1 MTAPGSSVHGAEQ
14 PVGAVHAAEPDLADA
29 DRIRAAVLGCPD
41 VADLAAGPFNEVA
54 SYLPGRTVPG
64 VRVDDEHVEVH
75 IIANYGQPLRQV
87 ANQIGASVQGLLRGR
102 PLNVCVDDILLP
114 GETLTA
120 SEHAPPDP
128 SGDQ

>member
-1 MTAPGSSVHGAEQ
+1 MTAPGSSQHGADQ
-14 PVGAVHAAEPDLADA
+14 PIGEAPASEPDLTDA
-29 DRIRAAVLGCPD
+29 DRIRAAVLACQH

-75 IIANYGQPLRQV
+75 IVANYGQPLRQV
-87 ANQIGASVQGLLRGR
+87 ANQIGASVHGLLRGR
-102 PLNVCVDDILLP
+102 PLSVCVDDILLP

-120 SEHAPPDP
+120 PGRAPDP
-128 SGDQ
+128 SADQ